1 MFGSHWMLLD
11 IIVFHHFSNHPW
23 LIFVPKAKMQ
33 SLSSWSSSSSSWS
46 SSSWASSSSSSW
58 PSSSSSS
65 SSWSWDSSVKQI
77 SGLPT
82 AVHYRGTS
90 FCPTSSYIM
99 GKQIRTAVEQIK
111 KSAKIK
117 KTLKIQISTEFAEGA
132 LGKED

>member
-33 SLSSWSSSSSSWS
+33 SLSSRSSSSSSWS
-46 SSSWASSSSSSW
+46 SSSW
-58 PSSSSSS
+58 SSSS

-90 FCPTSSYIM
+90 FCPTSYIM

-117 KTLKIQISTEFAEGA
+117 KKTLKIQISTEFAEGA

>member
-33 SLSSWSSSSSSWS
+33 SLSSRSSSSWS
-46 SSSWASSSSSSW
+46 SSSWSSSSW
-58 PSSSSSS
+58 LSSSWSSSS

-117 KTLKIQISTEFAEGA
+117 KNIENTNQYRVC
-132 LGKED
+132 